1 MPNTHPKVAVITG
14 GGSGIGRRT
23 LERAVEQGWRVVLAD
38 IRDAPS
44 QAVAARLGDAVRFI
58 HCDVTVEADIAAAI
72 ELAVATWGRLD
83 LMFNNA
89 GAGGDPSPVES
100 MTVEG
105 WDFTMNLLLR
115 SVMLGIKH
123 ATPVMKRQGG
133 GSIVSTASV
142 AGLVP
147 GSTGTAYGVAKS
159 AVVFLTKAA
168 ALELAADRIRV
179 NCICPGLIATPIF
192 TRAMDLPTQML
203 DSVVAQ
209 VAPVLDEAQ
218 PLPRGGRPDDIA
230 EAVLWLADDRAGF
243 VTGVALPVDGGF
255 AAGLHPNHRT
265 QVWTPVR
272 AAVAAAAEQQAGSA

>member
-44 QAVAARLGDAVRFI
+44 QAVAARLGDAVRFV

>member
-1 MPNTHPKVAVITG
+1 MNTHNKVAVITG
-14 GGSGIGRRT
+14 GGSGIGQRT
-23 LERAVEQGWRVVLAD
+23 VERAVEAGWRVILAD

-44 QAVAARLGDAVRFI
+44 RSVAARLGDAVRFI
-58 HCDVTVEADIAAAI
+58 HCDVTVEADIKAAI
-72 ELAVATWGRLD
+72 ALAVDTWGRLD

-89 GAGGDPSPVES
+89 GAGGDPNPVETLS
-100 MTVEG
+100 VEG

-159 AVVFLTKAA
+159 GVVFLTKAA

-192 TRAMDLPTQML
+192 TRAMDLPTQVL

-209 VAPVLDEAQ
+209 VAPLLDDSQ

-255 AAGLHPNHRT
+255 AAGMHPNHRT

-272 AAVAAAAEQQAGSA
+272 AAVAAAAESQTAAT

>member
-1 MPNTHPKVAVITG
+1 MNTHNKVAVITG
-14 GGSGIGRRT
+14 GGSGIGQRT
-23 LERAVEQGWRVVLAD
+23 VERAVEAGWRVILAD

-44 QAVAARLGDAVRFI
+44 RSVAARLGDAVRFI
-58 HCDVTVEADIAAAI
+58 HCDVTVEADIKAAI
-72 ELAVATWGRLD
+72 ALAVDTWGRLD

-89 GAGGDPSPVES
+89 GAGGDPNPVETLS
-100 MTVEG
+100 VEG

-159 AVVFLTKAA
+159 GVVFLTKAA
-168 ALELAADRIRV
+168 ALELAGDRIRV

-192 TRAMDLPTQML
+192 TRAMDLPTQVL

-209 VAPVLDEAQ
+209 VAPLLDDSQ

-255 AAGLHPNHRT
+255 AAGMHPNHRT

-272 AAVAAAAEQQAGSA
+272 AAVAAAAESQTAAT